1 MRQKLTASVIAK
13 LQVPEGQKL
22 MRTYD
27 TEVGGLCVR
36 VMASG
41 LASFVFIRRPKGSNK
56 PREVTI
62 GRCGEM
68 SVEKARQIA
77 RNLSTEF
84 AAPDYLSSKAK
95 IDSIPSFSD
104 AVSQY
109 DELSLSKKSSG
120 YREKTLGTLRRYA
133 LKKLGSLRVSE
144 IQRQHVATLIIPL
157 IRDGKDA
164 TAQMVWEAVSNV
176 LTWSVKF
183 GHRDDNP
190 LIRLKPDFKKVARE
204 RVLSTQEV
212 AEVWKAAD
220 SLSEVH
226 RAAVRLLLLLPFR
239 KSEFLSCRWNEFD
252 DKWLSIPPER
262 TKNSDATSL
271 FLSPLAVSQLPPRRN
286 DCELIFTTDGMV
298 PTLLGS
304 KVQKKLRDITGIPH
318 WQFHDFR
325 RTFSTHMHEAVIDG
339 LVDHHFVIEA
349 CMNHRDGSRRGV
361 AGVYNRAKYTAQK
374 QTVLQAWSDIVE
386 QVVGNR

>member
-1 MRQKLTASVIAK
+1 M
-13 LQVPEGQKL
+13 
-22 MRTYD
+22 
-27 TEVGGLCVR
+27 
-36 VMASG
+36 
-41 LASFVFIRRPKGSNK
+41 
-56 PREVTI
+56 
-62 GRCGEM
+62 
-68 SVEKARQIA
+68 
-77 RNLSTEF
+77 
-84 AAPDYLSSKAK
+84 
-95 IDSIPSFSD
+95 
-104 AVSQY
+104 
-109 DELSLSKKSSG
+109 
-120 YREKTLGTLRRYA
+120 
-133 LKKLGSLRVSE
+133 
-144 IQRQHVATLIIPL
+144 
-157 IRDGKDA
+157 
-164 TAQMVWEAVSNV
+164 
-176 LTWSVKF
+176 
-183 GHRDDNP
+183 
-190 LIRLKPDFKKVARE
+190 ARE
-204 RVLSTQEV
+204 RVLSMQEV

-220 SLSEVH
+220 ALSEVH

-349 CMNHRDGSRRGV
+349 CINHRDGSRRGV
-361 AGVYNRAKYTAQK
+361 AGVYNRAKYKAQK
-374 QTVLQAWSDIVE
+374 KTVLQA
-386 QVVGNR
+386 